1 MFDRSKLLEIF
12 PAEIL
17 QSGST
22 TNSYIIVMYEPTT
35 KTTIPVLIG
44 EHEAQA
50 IIIAKENIEMRR
62 PLTHKLLCN
71 ICNEFSLE
79 IQSVVIDKFN
89 EGIFYTSIYIT
100 DGIGSS
106 RRIDSRTSDAI
117 AIALSMHVPVLITPE
132 VLAETGIQNSDIE
145 NRMDTENDQNSQHY
159 TIEEL
164 EEQLQQLLE
173 DEEYEKAA
181 DIQRQIDELKKS
193 E

>member
-1 MFDRSKLLEIF
+1 MSDNHRYLEIF

-17 QSGST
+17 RSGST
-22 TNSYIIVMYEPTT
+22 SNSYIIAMFEPHT
-35 KTTIPVLIG
+35 KTTIPILIG

-50 IIIAKENIEMRR
+50 IILSKENIETRR

-79 IQSVVIDKFN
+79 VERVVIDKFS
-89 EGIFYTSIYIT
+89 EGIFYTSIYIS
-100 DGIGSS
+100 DGIGGP
-106 RRIDSRTSDAI
+106 RRIDSRTSDAV
-117 AIALSMHVPVLITPE
+117 AIALSMHVPIYISSE
-132 VLAETGIQNSDIE
+132 VMDETGIKSSDME
-145 NRMDTENDQNSQHY
+145 SRMEADGDLEEEELTV
-159 TIEEL
+159 EEL

-181 DIQRQIDELKKS
+181 EIQRKIDELKKS